1 MHGSHPPTPGN
12 LGQWQ
17 REICDA
23 AQHQSHC
30 KHLAVCLTHAAAASQ
45 NSGANLGMMA
55 VHAPIVLIPALPN
68 SARHDVLCR
77 GTRCAPWLL
86 HVLEGVLVVVACAGR
101 MMTHDNHA
109 GIKPTPKST
118 MPGTTASEFATRP
131 CFGSSPYRHTSH
143 HQWPED
149 PSMCQ
154 ERAKGH
160 EVLVNDHTES
170 RHRRCNE
177 PVNV

>member
-1 MHGSHPPTPGN
+1 MHGSHPPIPGK

-17 REICDA
+17 RSA
-23 AQHQSHC
+23 TRHSMQSHC
-30 KHLAVCLTHAAAASQ
+30 KRLAVCSTHAAAASQ
-45 NSGANLGMMA
+45 NSGACLDMMA
-55 VHAPIVLIPALPN
+55 VRAPIVLIPALPN
-68 SARHDVLCR
+68 SARRDVLRR

-86 HVLEGVLVVVACAGR
+86 HVLEGVPVVVVCAGR
-101 MMTHDNHA
+101 MTNGNHA

-118 MPGTTASEFATRP
+118 TPGTTASEFATRP

-154 ERAKGH
+154 ERAVCH
-160 EVLVNDHTES
+160 QVFVNLRAER
-170 RHRRCNE
+170 RHRRCDE

>member
-1 MHGSHPPTPGN
+1 MRGSHPPTPGS

-17 REICDA
+17 RSVTR
-23 AQHQSHC
+23 HSTQSHC
-30 KHLAVCLTHAAAASQ
+30 KHMAACSTHAAAASQ

-68 SARHDVLCR
+68 SARHDVLRR
-77 GTRCAPWLL
+77 GTRCTPWLL
-86 HVLEGVLVVVACAGR
+86 HVLEGVLVVVARAGR
-101 MMTHDNHA
+101 MMINGNHA
-109 GIKPTPKST
+109 GIKPNPKST

-131 CFGSSPYRHTSH
+131 CFASSPHRHTSH

-149 PSMCQ
+149 PSVRQ
-154 ERAKGH
+154 ERAVGH
-160 EVLVNDHTES
+160 QVFVNLRAKR
-170 RHRRCNE
+170 RHRRCSE